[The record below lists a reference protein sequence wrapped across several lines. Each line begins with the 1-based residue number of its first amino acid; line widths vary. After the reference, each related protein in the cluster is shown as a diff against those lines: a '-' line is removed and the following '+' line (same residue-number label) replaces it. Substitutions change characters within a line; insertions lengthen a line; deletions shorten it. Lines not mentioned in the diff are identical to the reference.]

1 MACSGRCLPGFLR
14 GFLRRN
20 PAVAVSSIFI
30 LLALTSLSVEGG
42 CEITYQPRYLF
53 VLDDHSTSQAQ
64 IGYSVHFSL
73 PSIKN
78 ATTSFRTE
86 NAMVGGLLCDLRH
99 QRESFSQGPFILI
112 FWTPEHR
119 KVPVTLCRHCPFKL
133 HTVFRS

>member
-30 LLALTSLSVEGG
+30 LLALTSLSVEAG

-64 IGYSVHFSL
+64 IGHSVHFSL
-73 PSIKN
+73 PSIQK
-78 ATTSFRTE
+78 ATTSFRRE

-99 QRESFSQGPFILI
+99 QRESFS
-112 FWTPEHR
+112 
-119 KVPVTLCRHCPFKL
+119 
-133 HTVFRS
+133 